1 MDQNPQNNTNN
12 SQDLD
17 SLLKEF
23 QSLSATTPEKPVES
37 APNVEVTSVTQPVQQ
52 PNSTLETMNVVESQP
67 NVAATPVNN
76 VQSVNQQNVVVD
88 NIAQVNPSASNVNSV
103 NPQQPVQP
111 TNPGV
116 VQQPQSAPVI
126 GAVPTPNPEVDMSVL
141 NEKVEVYPGMNVT
154 LNPNGEGTS
163 LNNMP
168 DNTGNNN
175 DAGQDNNL
183 GSQNDSGNN
192 KSNLM
197 FMVAIFLIIGAFI
210 LFIPKIDSFL
220 KKKPG
225 MEAKPTPTAT
235 AKPTNKPVADKDKEK
250 TLTCTLPTNATANAN
265 TSTEITYK
273 YYYKDGKITKLET
286 TTNKKYLIVDDTT
299 RAAYTV
305 DQTNCGTLATTY
317 ANILG
322 FAASCEEKDN
332 TFIIKNSYDLAN
344 FVNPT
349 TITING
355 EQKTLKSD
363 VNYGDDIND
372 AKELAETL
380 GATCK

>member
-12 SQDLD
+12 NQDLD

-23 QSLSATTPEKPVES
+23 QSLSATTPEKPVEIT
-37 APNVEVTSVTQPVQQ
+37 PNVQATPVAQPVQQ
-52 PNSTLETMNVVESQP
+52 STNMVESQA
-67 NVAATPVNN
+67 NATVNPVNN
-76 VQSVNQQNVVVD
+76 AQPVNQSNIVMDNKNQVD
-88 NIAQVNPSASNVNSV
+88 ASTLNMNSV
-103 NPQQPVQP
+103 NPQQSSQP
-111 TNPGV
+111 MTSGA
-116 VQQPQSAPVI
+116 VQQPQQATVI
-126 GAVPTPNPEVDMSVL
+126 GAKPTPNPEVDMSVL
-141 NEKVEVYPGMNVT
+141 NEKVDVYPGMNVT
-154 LNPNGEGTS
+154 LNSNGDGTDIS
-163 LNNMP
+163 NINVP
-168 DNTGNNN
+168 DNNGTDNNDGQNNN
-175 DAGQDNNL
+175 L
-183 GSQNDSGNN
+183 STQNDSGNN

-197 FMVAIFLIIGAFI
+197 FLIVIFLIIGAFI

-250 TLTCTLPTNATANAN
+250 TLVCTFPITVTND
-265 TSTEITYK
+265 TSTEVTYK
-273 YYYKDGKITKLET
+273 YYYKDEKITKLET

-299 RAAYTV
+299 RSAYTV
-305 DQTNCGTLATTY
+305 DQVNCGTLATDY

-355 EQKTLKSD
+355 QQKTLKSD
-363 VNYGDDIND
+363 VNYGDDINE
-372 AKELAETL
+372 AKELAEML
-380 GATCK
+380 GASCK